1 MKTFEVSIPITGVVH
16 MTVECESADED
27 AVFMACMEQWD
38 EDGCTADDIEEWEF
52 VPHVTTGNVTN
63 AVLNDID
70 ITEVQ

>member
-1 MKTFEVSIPITGVVH
+1 MRTFEVSIPITGVVY

-27 AVFMACMEQWD
+27 AVFAACMEQWD
-38 EDGCTADDIEEWEF
+38 EDDCTADDIAEWKF
-52 VPHVTTGNVTN
+52 ALHVVAGNVTH